1 MGRLKLHAAAVARV
15 LPRGGG
21 TERLG
26 REERL
31 VFVMGSPRSG
41 TTFLA
46 GAIGGLPG
54 FVDLGEV
61 LPLKSAVPELIAR
74 PEEEAAVRIRRTLER
89 VRMLALVRGLR
100 GVEQTPETAFLA
112 GAVARAYPHA
122 RRVHL
127 VRDGRDVVCSLLE
140 RGWLNANRDR
150 QADDVGGTY
159 GARARF
165 WVEPDRVREF
175 EDASDATRAAWAWR
189 RYVSSARSGD
199 VFELRY
205 EDLAAD
211 PAGMAETLGEH
222 LGVDAVA
229 VVDQLARRS
238 RPLGRAVPQRPYG
251 RSAARRGTRGWS
263 AARRPRV
270 RMTERHR
277 PPAGGSANSRS
288 TGCQPS
294 RRAWM
299 RSHHMGCTLR
309 R

>member
-1 MGRLKLHAAAVARV
+1 MGRLKLHAAAIARV

-26 REERL
+26 REQRL

-46 GAIGGLPG
+46 GVIGALPG

-61 LPLKSAVPELIAR
+61 LPLKAAVPELVAL

-100 GVEQTPETAFLA
+100 GVEQTPETAFVVR
-112 GAVARAYPHA
+112 AVARAYPHA
-122 RRVHL
+122 RRLHL

-211 PAGMAETLGEH
+211 PARAAEVLGEQ
-222 LGVDAVA
+222 LEIDAGFLVEPLSHVHTRSVGRFRQDLTA
-229 VVDQLARRS
+229 DQLRDVEREAG
-238 RPLGRAVPQRPYG
+238 PLLAELGY
-251 RSAARRGTRGWS
+251 
-263 AARRPRV
+263 
-270 RMTERHR
+270 E
-277 PPAGGSANSRS
+277 
-288 TGCQPS
+288 
-294 RRAWM
+294 
-299 RSHHMGCTLR
+299 
-309 R
+309 